1 MAAVMR
7 RTEISV
13 KRTGEPCTIS
23 NNDIAKL
30 MYYFDCVCTCVQPDN
45 SDTICRLRNFNN
57 YASLSSDEEA
67 QLLALCLALSPDK
80 LIGSVLF
87 PSSDCGRSNNKFL
100 ELSAVSTNMV
110 VSDSF
115 LIGGQRKKIQKIM
128 MFEKCWIERNYLN
141 PLSSIVRRQ
150 RAPAIRQPPPNQW
163 RQPQLGQRA
172 PVTRQLP
179 PATRQ
184 PPPAT
189 RQPPPATRQPPPAT
203 RQPPPA
209 TRQQLPTQRGPA
221 AMRSP
226 PRQPVPSQRAPAPAT
241 RQTPQRRE
249 KNSSC
254 VIL

>member
-1 MAAVMR
+1 
-7 RTEISV
+7 
-13 KRTGEPCTIS
+13 
-23 NNDIAKL
+23 
-30 MYYFDCVCTCVQPDN
+30 MYYFNFVCTCVQPDN
-45 SDTICRLRNFNN
+45 SDTIRRLMNFNN

-87 PSSDCGRSNNKFL
+87 PSDDCGRYNNKFL

-163 RQPQLGQRA
+163 RQPQLGQ
-172 PVTRQLP
+172 
-179 PATRQ
+179 
-184 PPPAT
+184 
-189 RQPPPATRQPPPAT
+189 
-203 RQPPPA
+203 
-209 TRQQLPTQRGPA
+209 
-221 AMRSP
+221 
-226 PRQPVPSQRAPAPAT
+226 
-241 RQTPQRRE
+241 
-249 KNSSC
+249 
-254 VIL
+254 